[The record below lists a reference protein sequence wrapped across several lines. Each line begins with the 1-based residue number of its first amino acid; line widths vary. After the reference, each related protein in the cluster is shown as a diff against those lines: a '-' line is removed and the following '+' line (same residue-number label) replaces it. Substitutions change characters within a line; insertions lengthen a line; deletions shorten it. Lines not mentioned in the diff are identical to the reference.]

1 MADAPKG
8 WLGTMLNK
16 LEDAK
21 IQTVPTTDNVV
32 PITPQQLTKL
42 HDAARK
48 ARAELVSIHAEG
60 HSLMLRE
67 QEAQDRLR
75 MAQMAVIDA
84 IGEIGIKGVIV
95 EPSNE

>member
-8 WLGTMLNK
+8 WLGTMLNR

-21 IQTVPTTDNVV
+21 ISTVPTTDNVV

-48 ARAELVSIHAEG
+48 SLSVLASIHAEG
-60 HSLMLRE
+60 HALMIREHEE
-67 QEAQDRLR
+67 QERLK
-75 MAQMAVIDA
+75 MLQQQIIEAVA
-84 IGEIGIKGVIV
+84 EVRIKGVIV